1 MEGCDCNPFANGETL
16 CNCGSI
22 RVKREVCLTETL
34 IGGILISRWS
44 NLFAPEGK
52 ETHRLWPIFNQ
63 WLLLLLLLLLLF
75 HPLHLLLR
83 VVTQVV
89 RQEAD
94 EILPSCCIETFLDCA
109 DGRSRCGKCGRRFSA
124 ATASLRL
131 EGASVDRTAE
141 WGGVGGRRGG
151 GGEGLSLYLPVAFR
165 RLPRVRPRRAS
176 TAAVRRFLGPIEVK
190 AVGRVDGRRGW
201 GRAALLPLFFPSCLR
216 SVWNRWT
223 QRRGSRLTG
232 EPVAAP
238 LGRLRF
244 IDRSISLGSTRPNST
259 TLDALLIHGPQSV
272 RGAGKVPPD
281 SVRCHLQRRRWRRP
295 RMRRHPPS
303 CPLHPFHPTRNQ

>member
-1 MEGCDCNPFANGETL
+1 MSSC
-16 CNCGSI
+16 
-22 RVKREVCLTETL
+22 
-34 IGGILISRWS
+34 
-44 NLFAPEGK
+44 
-52 ETHRLWPIFNQ
+52 
-63 WLLLLLLLLLLF
+63 
-75 HPLHLLLR
+75 R
-83 VVTQVV
+83 VVALKHFLIV
-89 RQEAD
+89 RTGEAAAGNAAGVSQ
-94 EILPSCCIETFLDCA
+94 LRRRLCVL
-109 DGRSRCGKCGRRFSA
+109 KGRRLIERRNGVVLA
-124 ATASLRL
+124 
-131 EGASVDRTAE
+131 
-141 WGGVGGRRGG
+141 GGGEGG
-151 GGEGLSLYLPVAFR
+151 GGGLSLYLPVAFR

-223 QRRGSRLTG
+223 QRRGSRSTG

-295 RMRRHPPS
+295 RMRRHRPS